1 MCAPYFIGTFS
12 TSVADSVTKI
22 VDIAKMKS
30 ILCESSADC
39 IAVNNIYLTSAN
51 IASLLGDQEIGL
63 QHFILATVL
72 GKWDA
77 MLKRESFVEFL
88 ECVKK
93 GYKLKRPWRRSS
105 FSDGKCNMCMDF
117 FIDTLDKLRDH
128 ESADYYRLES
138 TVTTLTCKNL
148 DVPAIW

>member
-1 MCAPYFIGTFS
+1 
-12 TSVADSVTKI
+12 
-22 VDIAKMKS
+22 MKS

-93 GYKLKRPWRRSS
+93 GYIS
-105 FSDGKCNMCMDF
+105 
-117 FIDTLDKLRDH
+117 LRGPEEDH
-128 ESADYYRLES
+128 PLVMRNVTCAWIFLLIHWINLEIMNQ
-138 TVTTLTCKNL
+138 L
-148 DVPAIW
+148 IIIG